1 MGAYELVDQ
10 KLPPKLSVDAQI
22 KLAIHATFDTQKWN
36 QTGSSI
42 PTHVASE
49 PPPERPEVPRPPLK
63 QSAAF
68 RGPARDFNAGTDAAT
83 RDVGPGS
90 YDLRH
95 DPGADAREKAHAPFG
110 VSVERTG
117 LYEAADRA

>member
-1 MGAYELVDQ
+1 MRRRLDLADQAIQVIHPVDRPAQERAPGYLTALERSNLQNPPVGAYELVDQ

-63 QSAAF
+63 
-68 RGPARDFNAGTDAAT
+68 
-83 RDVGPGS
+83 
-90 YDLRH
+90 
-95 DPGADAREKAHAPFG
+95 
-110 VSVERTG
+110 
-117 LYEAADRA
+117 